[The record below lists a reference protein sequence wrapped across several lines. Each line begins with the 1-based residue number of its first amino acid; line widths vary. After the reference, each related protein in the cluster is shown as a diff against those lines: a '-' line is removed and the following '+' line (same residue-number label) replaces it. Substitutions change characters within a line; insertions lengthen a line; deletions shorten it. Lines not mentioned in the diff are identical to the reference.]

1 MRTKYL
7 IIAALCLLFSSTS
20 QGQEPAPSQTP
31 SGPIVNLSL
40 IVTDKDNKGV
50 NSISRD
56 QISVFEGKIEQT
68 ILSIEPDERPVDLVL
83 AIDSSGSFRP
93 LINSALEAARLFILN
108 RRPVDQIAVV
118 RFVSSNII
126 EKTQEFTTDN
136 ATLLKSLD
144 QIYLEKGQSAVIDAL
159 YVSTQYVAEHNNSN
173 EDRRRVVVIITDG
186 EDRNSY
192 YKEEHLLKLLREQEV
207 QVFILGLVLE
217 LEKDPR
223 FARPDARSKAEKLLK
238 KVAEESGGRVFFP
251 ETKEKLTQS
260 AAEILLD
267 QRAQIRIKY
276 QSTDSASKNGFRKVD
291 VKSVSTEPDKLKLI
305 APRGYYFGPRPP
317 ATKPEKKK

>member
-1 MRTKYL
+1 MRYL
-7 IIAALCLLFSSTS
+7 IIAALFLVFNSASY
-20 QGQEPAPSQTP
+20 GQEPVASPAPA
-31 SGPIVNLSL
+31 GPMVNLSL
-40 IVTDKDNKGV
+40 IVTSKDNKGV

-56 QISVFEGKIEQT
+56 QLSVFEGKIEQT
-68 ILSIEPDERPVDLVL
+68 ILAIEPDERPVDLVL

-118 RFVSSNII
+118 RFVSSSII

-192 YKEEHLLKLLREQEV
+192 YKEEHLVKLLREQGV
-207 QVFILGLVLE
+207 QVFIVGLVFE

-223 FARPDARSKAEKLLK
+223 FARPNARSKAEKLLK
-238 KVAEESGGRVFFP
+238 NVAEESGGRVFFP
-251 ETKEKLTQS
+251 ETKDQLTQS
-260 AAEILLD
+260 AAEIILD
-267 QRAQIRIKY
+267 LRAQFRIKY
-276 QSTDSASKNGFRKVD
+276 QSTDSASKHGFRKVD
-291 VKSVSTEPDKLKLI
+291 VKIVSTEPDKPKLI
-305 APRGYYFGPRPP
+305 VPRGYYFGPRPP
-317 ATKPEKKK
+317 AAKPEKKK